1 MRKKWAMMLTCVCM
15 SMMMLVGCGDKSKP
29 ATEAVDITENEASV
43 GDAEEEDYTTGDA
56 SLDNTRNQDEIGDTE
71 LLVVS
76 FGTSY
81 NENRRLSIGAIE
93 DKLEDSFGDK
103 YSVRRGFTS
112 QIVIDHIYSRD
123 DVKIDNVTE
132 ALERAVNNDV
142 KTLVIQPTHLM
153 DGYEYNDL
161 VDEVAQY
168 ADAFDKISIGAP
180 LLTSDEDFQAVMEAI
195 TSETESYDD
204 GETAICFMGH
214 GTEAK
219 SNVVYEKL
227 QTVLKDAGYDNYFI
241 GTVEAEPTLDDVIA
255 QVNAGSYKRVV
266 LQPLMI
272 VAGDHANNDMAGSEE
287 DTWKTKFEAEGY
299 EVVCLLKG
307 LGEMPAIQDIF
318 VQHAQAAIDE
328 VEMTPIYAEDIQDG
342 TYKID
347 VDSSSSMFNIVD
359 CTLVVENGTMT
370 ATMTMGGTGYLYVFM
385 GTGEDAAGAED
396 SAFIPFEEIETGEH
410 TFTVPVEALNKKI
423 PVAAYSKRKEQ
434 WYDRDLI
441 FRADSLPSEAYS
453 EETLV
458 KAEDVFSENGTYLVD
473 VMLQGGSGKASV
485 SSPANVVYENGVAT
499 VTLEWSSKN
508 YDYMIVDEQK
518 YECVNTDGNSVFEI
532 PIMCF
537 DFAIP
542 VRANTTA
549 MSTPHE
555 IEYTLTFDS
564 TSIKKVEE

>member
-15 SMMMLVGCGDKSKP
+15 SMMMLAGCGDKSKSE
-29 ATEAVDITENEASV
+29 TEAVDITENEATV
-43 GDAEEEDYTTGDA
+43 GNADEEDYSTGDA

-81 NENRRLSIGAIE
+81 NENRRLTIGAIE
-93 DKLEDSFGDK
+93 DAFDDAFGDK

-123 DVKIDNVTE
+123 HVKIDNVTE

-142 KTLVIQPTHLM
+142 KTLIIQPTHIM

-195 TSETESYDD
+195 TSDTEDYDD

-219 SNVVYEKL
+219 SNAVYEKL
-227 QTVLKDAGYDNYFI
+227 QTMLKDAGYDNYYI
-241 GTVEAEPTLDDVIA
+241 GTVEAEPSLEDVIA
-255 QVNAGSYKRVV
+255 QVNGGSYKRVV

-272 VAGDHANNDMAGSEE
+272 VAGDHANNDMAGSDE
-287 DTWKTKFEAEGY
+287 DTWKTKFEEEGY
-299 EVVCLLKG
+299 EVVCLIKG
-307 LGEMPAIQDIF
+307 LGEIPAIRDIF
-318 VQHAQAAIDE
+318 VQHAQNAIDE
-328 VEMTPIYAEDIQDG
+328 AEMTPIYAEDIVDG
-342 TYKID
+342 TYNIK

-385 GTGEDAAGAED
+385 GTGEEAAGAED
-396 SAFIPFEEIETGEH
+396 SSFIPFEEIETGEH
-410 TFTVPVEALNKKI
+410 TFTVPVDALNKKI

-434 WYDRDLI
+434 WYDRDLV
-441 FRADSLPSEAYS
+441 FRADSLPGEAYS
-453 EETLV
+453 EETFV
-458 KAEDVFSENGTYLVD
+458 KAEDVFAENGTYLVD
-473 VMLQGGSGKASV
+473 VTLQGGSGKASI
-485 SSPANVVYENGVAT
+485 SSPANVVYENGVAI

-508 YDYMIVDEQK
+508 YDYMIVDEKK

-532 PIMCF
+532 PILCF

-555 IEYTLTFDS
+555 IDYTLTFDLAS
-564 TSIKKVEE
+564 VKKVE